1 FLDDLQWADSA
12 TLKLIELMMTDN
24 QTQYLFL
31 IGAYRDN
38 EVNANHPLMMTLE
51 EICVQGKRVNQITL
65 TPLQSEHISQLIG
78 ETLHVGAGL
87 GLQTSSQ
94 SSQDISK
101 PAPTVKPLAEL
112 VVRKTGGNPFFV
124 NEFLKTL
131 YAENLLA
138 FDFERLS
145 WQWNIAEIEAQG
157 ITDNVVELV
166 IGKLKKLP

>member
-1 FLDDLQWADSA
+1 QPAVPKLGPTESQNRFNRVFQNFIRTFCLKEHPLVIFLDDLQWADSA

-124 NEFLKTL
+124 
-131 YAENLLA
+131 
-138 FDFERLS
+138 
-145 WQWNIAEIEAQG
+145 
-157 ITDNVVELV
+157 
-166 IGKLKKLP
+166 